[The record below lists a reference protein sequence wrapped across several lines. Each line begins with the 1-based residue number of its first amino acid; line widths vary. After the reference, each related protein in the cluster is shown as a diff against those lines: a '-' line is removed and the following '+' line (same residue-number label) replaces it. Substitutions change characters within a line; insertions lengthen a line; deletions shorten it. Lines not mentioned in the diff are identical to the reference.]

1 MKAPQKGMIF
11 FSMDIDAVWGR
22 TISRYG
28 SSKKGYFAPCE
39 VLLLSVR
46 SSPLKELFHKNFLS
60 IRGIDLCRA
69 LRGFDEVSLVAQTI

>member
-11 FSMDIDAVWGR
+11 FSMDIDAFWGR

-28 SSKKGYFAPCE
+28 PSKKDYFAPCE

-60 IRGIDLCRA
+60 IRGIDLCPA